1 MSIFEAIMTKQQLK
15 ELMRPCNN
23 RNYGGYY
30 ALIILSI
37 LTVALVAY
45 GLYKLLSFLG
55 GKAFKA
61 LEKRAQVKKAQ
72 VAKTVAYDR
81 LRDFEQKI
89 FFANNKLNYVVRSYK
104 NTKQELEMYVDF
116 YLKNDKGMY
125 DKVTDEL
132 YKYLKSKVS
141 YGLIKYNG
149 KKDEL
154 KDTILIKG
162 LGQLFL
168 ENALGNAYGN
178 PVEIEYLDEIFVG
191 V

>member
-30 ALIILSI
+30 ALLILSI
-37 LTVALVAY
+37 LTVALLAY
-45 GLYKLLSFLG
+45 GLYKLISFLG

-61 LEKRAQVKKAQ
+61 LEKRAKEKKAEA
-72 VAKTVAYDR
+72 VKTVAYDR

-89 FFANNKLNYVVRSYK
+89 FFADNKLNYVVRSYK
-104 NTKQELEMYVDF
+104 NGKQHLEMYVDF
-116 YLKNDKGMY
+116 YLKNDKDMY

-132 YKYLKSKVS
+132 VNYLKSKVS
-141 YGLIKYNG
+141 YGLIRYNG
-149 KKDEL
+149 KKEEL
-154 KDTILIKG
+154 KGTILMKD

-168 ENALGNAYGN
+168 ENALGSAYRN
-178 PVEIEYLDEIFVG
+178 PVEINFLDEAFVG
-191 V
+191 I

>member
-30 ALIILSI
+30 ALLILSI
-37 LTVALVAY
+37 LTVALLAY
-45 GLYKLLSFLG
+45 GLYKLISFLG

-61 LEKRAQVKKAQ
+61 LEKRAKEKKAEA
-72 VAKTVAYDR
+72 VKTVAYDR

-89 FFANNKLNYVVRSYK
+89 FFADNKLNYVVRSYK
-104 NTKQELEMYVDF
+104 NGKQHLEMYVDF
-116 YLKNDKGMY
+116 YLKNDKDMY

-132 YKYLKSKVS
+132 VNYLKSKVS
-141 YGLIKYNG
+141 YGLIRYNG
-149 KKDEL
+149 KKEEL
-154 KDTILIKG
+154 KGTILMKD

-168 ENALGNAYGN
+168 ENALGSAYGN
-178 PVEIEYLDEIFVG
+178 PVEINFLDEAFVG
-191 V
+191 I